1 MKVLVGSLVLCFALA
16 LSSCTKKE
24 APPADAPAAGEQV
37 EGSSTAPSDATPEN
51 SPEEMQKKENNGSKT
66 E

>member
-1 MKVLVGSLVLCFALA
+1 MKVLFGSLLLCSVLA

-24 APPADAPAAGEQV
+24 AAPVEGAAPAAGEV
-37 EGSSTAPSDATPEN
+37 EGSSSAPTEAAPEN
-51 SPEEMQKKENNGSKT
+51 SPEEMQKKDNSHKT